1 MATLSTALHENASL
15 EVSVAAPCDPHSPL
29 WLTIPTSLTRVC
41 APNMEITIPTSLT
54 RVCAADHGTL
64 YGNSNCA
71 PSWYPPQRL
80 VLDRNPLGGA
90 VMSTGLHG
98 CQALISLSLRSCQ
111 IGPRGAAAFAAAL
124 APNTTLVRLA
134 ISVNLIGDEGA
145 SAIGQGLRVNVS
157 ASAINDAMK
166 SPISAALVESATECH

>member
-1 MATLSTALHENASL
+1 ML
-15 EVSVAAPCDPHSPL
+15 
-29 WLTIPTSLTRVC
+29 
-41 APNMEITIPTSLT
+41 
-54 RVCAADHGTL
+54 
-64 YGNSNCA
+64 
-71 PSWYPPQRL
+71 
-80 VLDRNPLGGA
+80 
-90 VMSTGLHG
+90 STGLHG

-134 ISVNLIGDEGA
+134 ISDNLIGDEGA